1 MLVCCYKMVS
11 SLAVATLATMLLLWS
26 MSDASVAQ
34 SAGSAQLTGDG
45 KSIELGALSSVS
57 YASLDAD
64 PLFSSSTCCS
74 GWHCSTPPLAI
85 TSSCKLPPAF
95 RQVLLP
101 PMEWMITLAAD
112 AALILDPPR

>member
-1 MLVCCYKMVS
+1 MLVRCYKMVS
-11 SLAVATLATMLLLWS
+11 SLAVAFLATMLLLWS

-34 SAGSAQLTGDG
+34 SARSAQLTGDG
-45 KSIELGALSSVS
+45 TAIELGAFRD
-57 YASLDAD
+57 ASCASRDAD
-64 PLFSSSTCCS
+64 THFSSSICCS

-85 TSSCKLPPAF
+85 TSSCKLPAAF

-101 PMEWMITLAAD
+101 PMNWMITLVAD